1 MPDFSKWETSDLIAF
16 VTIVI
21 LGVSLI
27 SPMIVAFV
35 QRRTELKSKMLDIYK
50 ESYSKRYNREYYIF
64 QDYIEKSGTIIAKLD
79 SSQKMSDKEI
89 QEFESA
95 SLKCLI
101 FLSESERSEFDVFR
115 INVKKALGIEDPRE
129 KKTFMHPDY
138 FKELNKT
145 IVKFSQLSNKTII
158 VSPIYSSFNKCINIA
173 AQRLATIQAEEKA
186 QLHLIQITLL
196 EHLHRI
202 SLTILRKLASL
213 CKSVKSKVCK

>member
-1 MPDFSKWETSDLIAF
+1 MPSGFF
-16 VTIVI
+16 VTSCAII
-21 LGVSLI
+21 KLI
-27 SPMIVAFV
+27 
-35 QRRTELKSKMLDIYK
+35 
-50 ESYSKRYNREYYIF
+50 
-64 QDYIEKSGTIIAKLD
+64 
-79 SSQKMSDKEI
+79 
-89 QEFESA
+89 
-95 SLKCLI
+95 
-101 FLSESERSEFDVFR
+101 
-115 INVKKALGIEDPRE
+115 GIEDPRE

-145 IVKFSQLSNKTII
+145 IEKFSQLYNKTII

-202 SLTILRKLASL
+202 SLTILQKLASL

>member
-129 KKTFMHPDY
+129 KKTFMHP
-138 FKELNKT
+138 
-145 IVKFSQLSNKTII
+145 
-158 VSPIYSSFNKCINIA
+158 
-173 AQRLATIQAEEKA
+173 
-186 QLHLIQITLL
+186 
-196 EHLHRI
+196 
-202 SLTILRKLASL
+202 
-213 CKSVKSKVCK
+213 